1 MFHENLWKKRKKWE
15 ESGRAKCKLSFLGCI
30 GLVSPVSTANMA
42 SPRLQCSRER
52 RLPLTARLIPGDP
65 QATGATVAA
74 NADLATNFPTAIMP
88 QITPSYLFI

>member
-1 MFHENLWKKRKKWE
+1 MFHENLWKKRKNGKK
-15 ESGRAKCKLSFLGCI
+15 AVVQNANFHFLGCI

-88 QITPSYLFI
+88 QITSFYLFI